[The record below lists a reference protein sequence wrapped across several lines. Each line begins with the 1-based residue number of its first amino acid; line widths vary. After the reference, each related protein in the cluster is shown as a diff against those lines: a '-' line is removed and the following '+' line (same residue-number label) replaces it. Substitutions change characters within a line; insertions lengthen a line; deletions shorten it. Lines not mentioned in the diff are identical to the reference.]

1 MLPGGPASER
11 GVRPSEDIAVKIA
24 SLVKFRK
31 RLTDEKASY
40 FADWPVKPEQREA
53 CWQNLAQTVD
63 ALIALGRR
71 GTVED
76 ATDILRRCVERY
88 NELDEG
94 FICTIDREELCDIL
108 YEIGGYCGMDSEEDW
123 VDEWRDW

>member
-1 MLPGGPASER
+1 TCELPGDGGINLSG
-11 GVRPSEDIAVKIA
+11 GVAMKTS
-24 SLVKFRK
+24 SLIKYRK
-31 RLTDEKASY
+31 RLDDEKAS
-40 FADWPVKPEQREA
+40 FFGDWPITPEQREA

-63 ALIALGRR
+63 ALIAWGRR

-76 ATDILRRCVERY
+76 ATETLRRCVERY

-94 FICTIDREELCDIL
+94 FICTIEREELCDIL
-108 YEIGGYCGMDSEEDW
+108 YEIGSFCGLDSEEDW

>member
-1 MLPGGPASER
+1 M
-11 GVRPSEDIAVKIA
+11 KIA
-24 SLVKFRK
+24 SLVKYRK

-40 FADWPVKPEQREA
+40 FADWPVQPEQREA

-88 NELDEG
+88 NDLDAG
-94 FICTIDREELCDIL
+94 FICTIEREELCDIL
-108 YEIGGYCGMDSEEDW
+108 YEIGGYCGMDSEADW

>member
-1 MLPGGPASER
+1 MN
-11 GVRPSEDIAVKIA
+11 IA
-24 SLVKFRK
+24 SLTAYRK

-40 FADWPVKPEQREA
+40 FSDWPVSPEQREA
-53 CWQNLAQTVD
+53 CWQNLAQTTD
-63 ALIALGRR
+63 SLLALGPQ

-76 ATDILRRCVERY
+76 ASDVLRRCVERY

-94 FICTIDREELCDIL
+94 FIGTIEREELCDIL
-108 YEIGGYCGMDSEEDW
+108 YALGDECGLGGEDEW

>member
-1 MLPGGPASER
+1 
-11 GVRPSEDIAVKIA
+11 VKIA
-24 SLVKFRK
+24 SLVRYRQ
-31 RLTDEKASY
+31 RLHDEKGSY
-40 FADWPVKPEQREA
+40 FADWPVKSEQREA

-63 ALIALGRR
+63 VLIALGER

-94 FICTIDREELCDIL
+94 FICTIEREELCDIL
-108 YEIGGYCGMDSEEDW
+108 YEISGYCGMDNEAEW